1 MNERELIQQAY
12 AETVATVYRVFFGEF
27 TAALG
32 NSDQEQKVKNNFQKG
47 IIHARHVRDLALG
60 LLP

>member
-12 AETVATVYRVFFGEF
+12 ADTVITVYKVFFGEF
-27 TAALG
+27 TAALA
-32 NSDQEQKVKNNFQKG
+32 DEDEAQKAKDRFRKG
-47 IIHARHVRDLALG
+47 IAHARHVRDLAFG